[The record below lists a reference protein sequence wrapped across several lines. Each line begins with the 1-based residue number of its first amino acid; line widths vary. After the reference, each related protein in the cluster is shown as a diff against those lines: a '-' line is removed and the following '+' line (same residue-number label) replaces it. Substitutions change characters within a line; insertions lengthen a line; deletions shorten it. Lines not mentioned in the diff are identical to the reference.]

1 MKIAPK
7 SASKP
12 MIAVLN
18 SLTVGRQSLLVKTA
32 AACMALSCA
41 AIGALAD
48 GGGSLWPAGGVERGM
63 TADRRASRPG
73 DILTVLVAE
82 MANATSNQSKSSNR
96 ESNIEDA
103 ISQFIF
109 TKGLSHN
116 GEMPSLSLSGKSNYS
131 GGGQVNNTQSL
142 TARAA
147 VLVTDVLPNGTLVIE
162 GTRRIT
168 FSGETQYVVLH
179 GLVRPDDISSG
190 NTVISSNVA
199 DARVEFVAEGSLTDA
214 QKRGWLAKLYEKL
227 RPF

>member
-1 MKIAPK
+1 MKIALK
-7 SASKP
+7 SASKL
-12 MIAVLN
+12 AGVLA
-18 SLTVGRQSLLVKTA
+18 LFGATTA
-32 AACMALSCA
+32 ASA
-41 AIGALAD
+41 A
-48 GGGSLWPAGGVERGM
+48 GGSLWPTGGIERGM
-63 TADRRASRPG
+63 TADRRAARTG

-82 MANATSNQSKSSNR
+82 MANATTAQTKSSNR
-96 ESNIEDA
+96 ESSIEDA
-103 ISQFIF
+103 VSQFVF
-109 TKGLSHN
+109 SKGLSHN
-116 GEMPSLSLSGKSNYS
+116 GEMPSLSLSGKSAYS

-147 VLVTDVLPNGTLVIE
+147 VLVTDVLPNGTLVVE

-179 GLVRPDDISSG
+179 GLVRPDDISSN
-190 NTVISSNVA
+190 NTVLSSNVA

>member
-1 MKIAPK
+1 MTPV
-7 SASKP
+7 SS
-12 MIAVLN
+12 
-18 SLTVGRQSLLVKTA
+18 SLSFGRQSLFVKTA
-32 AACMALSCA
+32 TAWVLLSCTTA
-41 AIGALAD
+41 VAFAD
-48 GGGSLWPAGGVERGM
+48 GGGSLWPAGGIERGM

-82 MANATSNQSKSSNR
+82 MANATSAQSKSSNR

-103 ISQFIF
+103 ISQFVF
-109 TKGLSHN
+109 SKGLSHN
-116 GEMPSLSLSGKSNYS
+116 GEMPSLSLSGKSNYA

-147 VLVTDVLPNGTLVIE
+147 VLVTDVLPNGTLVVE

-190 NTVISSNVA
+190 NTVLSSNVA